1 MTTEKILLICGIVG
15 VIGVVL
21 VFSPLIYILR
31 DMIKTGKRQ
40 QKFKAGV
47 ILNGYLGRL
56 AREIHANARAKG
68 FFDNGAGLNT
78 GERLALVHS
87 EVSEA
92 LEAHRKNHFCG
103 VRNIHSVFD
112 SLNDDQEFK
121 TFFEQRIKNT
131 YEDEMADIVIRVL
144 DDCALKGIDIDGHI
158 FAKMRY
164 NSLREYK
171 HGKSY

>member
-1 MTTEKILLICGIVG
+1 MTRIYETIEGCLYIAIALGIFYG
-15 VIGVVL
+15 IFVL
-21 VFSPLIYILR
+21 VAPLI
-31 DMIKTGKRQ
+31 KTKKRER
-40 QKFKAGV
+40 KFNAG
-47 ILNGYLGRL
+47 LTLTGYLNTL
-56 AREIHANARAKG
+56 AKEVHANAHSKG
-68 FFDNGAGLNT
+68 FYDDGAGLNT
-78 GERLALVHS
+78 GERLALIHS

-92 LEAHRKNHFCG
+92 LEADRKGHFCN

-112 SLNDDQEFK
+112 SLVNDEDYK

-144 DDCALKGIDIDGHI
+144 DDCALKGIDIDGHV

-171 HGKSY
+171 HGKKY